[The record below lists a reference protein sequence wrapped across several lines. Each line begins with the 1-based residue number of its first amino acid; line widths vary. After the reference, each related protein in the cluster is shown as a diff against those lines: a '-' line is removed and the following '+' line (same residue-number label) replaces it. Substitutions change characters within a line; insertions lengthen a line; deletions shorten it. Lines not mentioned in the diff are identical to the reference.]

1 MEKKEEIVKG
11 ELKEEVLDN
20 EEHRQ
25 EEQEHEQENQNEQQ
39 GQELKDEEIDEGL
52 ENQLEEKDKR
62 IEELTDSLLRL
73 QADFTNYKNRVKKE
87 RENIFAYATEDLINQ
102 LLPILDNFERALD
115 SSDEEDGFY
124 QGVEMIYEQ
133 FLEVLKNNGL
143 CEIECKG
150 EAFDPNLHHA
160 VFVEETKDKEEG
172 IILEVLQKGYTL
184 NDKVIRPSM
193 VKVSK

>member
-1 MEKKEEIVKG
+1 MEKKEGISKED
-11 ELKEEVLDN
+11 LMEEVLDKKELN
-20 EEHRQ
+20 Q
-25 EEQEHEQENQNEQQ
+25 EEQEI
-39 GQELKDEEIDEGL
+39 KDEELDEAL
-52 ENQLEEKDKR
+52 ESQLEEKDKR

-73 QADFTNYKNRVKKE
+73 QADFTNYKNRIKKE
-87 RENIFAYATEDLINQ
+87 RENIYSYAIEDLINQ

-115 SSDEEDGFY
+115 SAEEEDGFY
-124 QGVEMIYEQ
+124 QGVKMIYEQ

-143 CEIECKG
+143 SEIECKG
-150 EAFDPNLHHA
+150 EVFDPNLHHA